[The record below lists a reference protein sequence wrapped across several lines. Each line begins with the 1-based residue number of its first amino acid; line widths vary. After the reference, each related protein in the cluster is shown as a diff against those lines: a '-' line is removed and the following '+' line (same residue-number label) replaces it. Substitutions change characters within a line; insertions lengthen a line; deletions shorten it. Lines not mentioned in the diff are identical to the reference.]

1 MARTIRHRP
10 PAAGK
15 GVRTDGPAAASGP
28 GLAQSI
34 MAASPEAVAILMPD
48 GSLVDGNDE
57 LLRLLGVGSRDAL
70 RGMRAADFLAAAEAK
85 QLEHNLRQLAKHGA
99 QRGHEYTVNTAD
111 GRQVV
116 LEVSA
121 SMVARDGTPERIV
134 ALVRDITA
142 RKHDD
147 ELRRALEKA
156 VENMQLGLTISDPA
170 GVILYSNPAEAA
182 MHGYANGEL
191 AGKSVRLFAPD
202 WLWHKLTMDQ
212 EKRMRRYGRE
222 SVNVRKDGT
231 EFPVQVLSDVVRNDH
246 GEPVAIVT
254 TSEDISNR
262 KHMDNLLKK
271 REEYFKALI
280 ENAQDIIA
288 IINRRAVFKFLSP
301 AVSRVLGHPVE
312 NLLGTSLFELV
323 HPEDRGAAEKAFN
336 DLLERPNAVDTR
348 ELRLRAAGGGWRNVG
363 LISKNLLEDAVV
375 SGMIVNCRDIT
386 ERTQAEEQI
395 RFLSFHDKL
404 TGLYNRA
411 YFEEG
416 LSRLDAERL
425 FPISIIMGDAN
436 GLKLTNDVFGHD
448 EGDRLLCTIA
458 QILKACCR
466 KEDIIARWGGDEFAI
481 LLPKTPQQVAIDLC
495 DRIRST
501 CRDAGRAPVEVSIA
515 LGVATKDDARQDVS
529 DILKMAENRMYKYKL
544 AESRSAQSSIIATL
558 EKDLMAS
565 GFETEEHIF
574 AVKNL
579 AFRFGLSL
587 RLSDAILDEMLLLA
601 SFHDIGKLSLPSAV
615 LGKAGA
621 LTDEEWETVRKH
633 SETGYRIA
641 KASPEIGHI
650 ADAIL
655 YHHERWDG
663 SGYPEGKAGYA
674 IPQLSRI
681 IAIVD
686 AFDMMQRERPF
697 RNALTRE
704 EALTELSRC
713 AGTQFDPEL
722 VQNFLKLME

>member
-1 MARTIRHRP
+1 MPRTPRHH
-10 PAAGK
+10 PAPAG
-15 GVRTDGPAAASGP
+15 REDGKSRAAPEAQP
-28 GLAQSI
+28 GLAQGI
-34 MAASPEAVAILMPD
+34 MAASPEAIAILLPD
-48 GSLVDGNDE
+48 GSMADGNGE

-70 RGMRAADFLAAAEAK
+70 RGMRITEFLAAAEAK
-85 QLEHNLRQLAKHGA
+85 QLEHDLRRLARHGVL
-99 QRGHEYTVNTAD
+99 RGQEYRVVTAD
-111 GRQVV
+111 GRPAV
-116 LEVSA
+116 LEVSS
-121 SMVARDGTPERIV
+121 SMVLRDGRRDRIV
-134 ALVRDITA
+134 AVVRDITA

-147 ELRRALEKA
+147 ERRLALEKA

-170 GVILYSNPAEAA
+170 GTILYSNPAEAA
-182 MHGYANGEL
+182 MHGYQPGEL

-202 WLWHKLTMDQ
+202 WLWHKLSMDQ

-231 EFPVQVLSDVVRNDH
+231 EFPVQVLSDVVKNDQ

-262 KHMDNLLKK
+262 KHLDNLLKK
-271 REEYFKALI
+271 REQYFKALI

-301 AVSRVLGHPVE
+301 AVTRVLGHPVE
-312 NLLGTSLFELV
+312 RLLGTSLFELA
-323 HPEDRGAAEKAFN
+323 HPEDRGAAEQAFG
-336 DLLERPNAVDTR
+336 DFLERPGAVEAR
-348 ELRLRAAGGGWRNVG
+348 ELRLRAAGGGFRNIG
-363 LISKNLLEDAVV
+363 IICKNLLDDAVV
-375 SGMIVNCRDIT
+375 SGVIVNCRDIT

-448 EGDRLLCTIA
+448 EGDRLLCKIA

-481 LLPKTPQQVAIDLC
+481 LLPKTPQPVAIDLC
-495 DRIRST
+495 DRIRAT

-515 LGVATKDDARQDVS
+515 LGVATKHDARQDVS

-574 AVKNL
+574 AVKNQ
-579 AFRFGLSL
+579 AFRFGLAL
-587 RLSDAILDEMLLLA
+587 RLSDAVLDELLLLA
-601 SFHDIGKLSLPSAV
+601 SFHDIGKLSLPAAV
-615 LGKAGA
+615 LGKAGP
-621 LTDEEWETVRKH
+621 LSDDEWEAVRKH

-641 KASPEIGHI
+641 KASPEIGHV

-681 IAIVD
+681 IAVVD
-686 AFDMMQRERPF
+686 AYDMMQRERPF
-697 RNALTRE
+697 RGALSRE
-704 EALTELSRC
+704 DALAELSRC

-722 VQNFLKLME
+722 VRHFLKLME